1 MKNALGAAIVSVM
14 LGLCATPAANADA
27 DSADPSVKSNASDI
41 LGQWG
46 FQTKPYR
53 GGSCVMSGTL
63 HLSPDGED
71 GVYGCELTA
80 LEICSLWGQSIVRQS
95 CTARRFGNQL
105 SIRSQI
111 EEILETKSHLDGFQL
126 NYVPDNFALTIR
138 SADRMYGAL
147 VSAVTAPV
155 EFHRTSTGVS

>member
-1 MKNALGAAIVSVM
+1 MLDALRAGLAGVLIGLFAALPAHADTGASTGAGAA
-14 LGLCATPAANADA
+14 GGG
-27 DSADPSVKSNASDI
+27 DI
-41 LGQWG
+41 LGHWG

-53 GGSCVMSGTL
+53 SGSCVMSGTM
-63 HLSPDGED
+63 HLAPDPEA
-71 GVYGCELTA
+71 GVYSCELTA

-105 SIRSQI
+105 SIRSTI
-111 EEILETKSHLDGFQL
+111 EEILETKSNIEGFQL
-126 NYVPDNFALTIR
+126 NYVPDNFALTIQ